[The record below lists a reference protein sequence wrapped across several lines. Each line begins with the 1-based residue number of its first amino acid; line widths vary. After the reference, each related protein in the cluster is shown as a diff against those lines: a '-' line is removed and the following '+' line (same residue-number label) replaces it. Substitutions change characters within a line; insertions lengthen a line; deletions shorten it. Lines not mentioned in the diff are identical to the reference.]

1 MTAMIDEHKE
11 EHVFKEA
18 VHQFIEMQ
26 LQGKEPDIEEF
37 VNNYPEF
44 EGQIR
49 KKIKEFQKVDSLFDS
64 LVLADES
71 NTDDTI
77 TGNDLIT
84 RKIGRFEIT
93 EIIGKGGMGIVY
105 LACDTK
111 LDRSVAIKSI
121 PAELQSDPNARIRFR
136 REAKLLASLNHP
148 NIAVIH
154 EIIEQ
159 KEGADYLILEYVP
172 GKTLSEHIAQGPL
185 ELISALSI
193 CRQIAEAISAA
204 HKKGIIH
211 RDLKPS
217 NIKIIPDGRVKV
229 LDFGLAKALASEG
242 KSADATVTQPGHLMG
257 TPAYMSP
264 EQARGKDTDYRTD
277 IWSFGCIMYEML
289 TGRLPFEGETA
300 TDILAG
306 IIERDPNWDALPGK
320 IPRSIH
326 VLLRRCLEKE
336 PGRRLRNMGDMAVA
350 IDDTLSDLDHAA
362 KKKEPIETDRPQPMK
377 AIVVLPFENLSSNQ
391 EQEYFVDGMTDAL
404 IAELGKIKALR
415 VISRTSSMYYKNANK
430 KVTEIAKELDVDAI
444 IEGSVLKVGN
454 DVRITVQLIDT
465 RIDTHLWSENYT
477 GTLDNILALQSQVT
491 LAIAREIEIIIT
503 PDEKKRI
510 SCRKPIDSKAYEAYL
525 RGIFFMEKHTPE
537 GYQTAGIYFNQAI
550 EIQPDYAEAHAW
562 LGGAYWVPSLWG
574 YASPHESFSKAKVA
588 MNKAFELD
596 QTCAEALGGIG
607 WIALHHDW
615 DWEKAKES
623 LEGSIKLN
631 ANYSYG
637 YHGLAWYWTIAGC
650 FETAIETIQSAI
662 ELDPL
667 SHVLNSSLATIYAY
681 SGQHDKA
688 MAQCEKTLKLD
699 PGFITALVGKAEH
712 YLSMSMYP
720 KAIQSIRKTIEF
732 AGRTPRLLAMLGRA
746 YALSTMKPEAE
757 KLLREL
763 QEKER
768 STYIS
773 SIHFAALYANLG
785 HVDEA
790 FRWLD
795 KAYEERNPMMPFLK
809 VNSSLNPLRSDP
821 RFYKLLN
828 QMNYPE

>member
-1 MTAMIDEHKE
+1 LTAMADGHKE
-11 EHVFKEA
+11 EHVFKE
-18 VHQFIEMQ
+18 VVRQFIEMQ
-26 LQGKEPDIEEF
+26 LQDKEPDIEEF
-37 VNNYPEF
+37 VNKYPEF

-49 KKIKEFQKVDSLFDS
+49 NKIKEFQKVDALFDS

-71 NTDDTI
+71 RIEDTI
-77 TGNDLIT
+77 AGNNLIGQ
-84 RKIGRFEIT
+84 KIGRFEIT
-93 EIIGKGGMGIVY
+93 EMIGKGGMGIVY
-105 LACDTK
+105 LARDTR

-121 PAELQSDPNARIRFR
+121 PAELQSDPNTRMRFR

-154 EIIEQ
+154 DIIEQ
-159 KEGADYLILEYVP
+159 DDSGYLVLEYVP
-172 GKTLSEHIAQGPL
+172 GQTLTERIAHKPL
-185 ELISALSI
+185 KLQEVLSI
-193 CRQIAEAISAA
+193 SQQVAEAISAA
-204 HKKGIIH
+204 HEKGVIH
-211 RDLKPS
+211 RDLKPG

-242 KSADATVTQPGHLMG
+242 ESADATVTRPGHLMG

-264 EQARGKDTDYRTD
+264 EQARGKDTDNRTD

-306 IIERDPNWDALPGK
+306 IIERDPDWDALPK
-320 IPRSIH
+320 KMPRSIY

-336 PGRRLRNMGDMAVA
+336 TGRRLRDMGDMAIA
-350 IDDTLSDLDHAA
+350 IEDALSELHHIA
-362 KKKEPIETDRPQPMK
+362 KKEESIETDHSQPIK

-415 VISRTSSMYYKNANK
+415 VISRTSSMYYKNTNK
-430 KVTEIAKELDVDAI
+430 KVPEIAKELEVDAI

-454 DVRITVQLIDT
+454 NVRITVQLIDT

-477 GTLDNILALQSQVT
+477 GTLDSILDLQSKVT
-491 LAIAREIEIIIT
+491 LAIAGEIEIILT
-503 PDEKKRI
+503 TEEKKRI
-510 SCRKPIDSKAYEAYL
+510 SCRQQIDSRAYEAYL

-537 GYQTAGIYFNQAI
+537 GYRTAATYLNQAI

-574 YASPHESFSKAKVA
+574 YAPPHESFSKAKVA
-588 MNKAFELD
+588 MNTAFKLD

-607 WIALHHDW
+607 WIALHYDW
-615 DWEKAKES
+615 DWEKARRS

-631 ANYSYG
+631 SNYSYG

-650 FETAIETIQSAI
+650 FETAIETIQCAI
-662 ELDPL
+662 DLDPL

-681 SGQHDKA
+681 SGQHDNA
-688 MAQCEKTLKLD
+688 TAQREKTLKLD

-712 YLSMSMYP
+712 SLSMSMYP
-720 KAIQSIRKTIEF
+720 EAVQSIRKTIEL
-732 AGRTPRLLAMLGRA
+732 AGHTSRLLAMLGRA
-746 YALSTMKPEAE
+746 YALSGMKTEAE
-757 KLLREL
+757 KLLTEL

-768 STYIS
+768 NEYIS
-773 SIHFAALYANLG
+773 PMHFAGLYANLG
-785 HVDEA
+785 HADEA
-790 FRWLD
+790 FRWLE

-809 VNSSLNPLRSDP
+809 IDSSLFPLRSDP
-821 RFYKLLN
+821 RFDRIVK
-828 QMNYPE
+828 QMHYPE